1 MLADD
6 GRVVLM
12 DFGTGWDVRNCAQ
25 AAVAGTPLYLAP
37 ELFAGARPTV
47 QSDIYSVGIL
57 LFHLVTGT
65 YPVRARSLDDLRR
78 AHQKGERVGL
88 TAARA
93 DVPARLTRIIERATD
108 PRPDRRHRSAS
119 DFAEELTATQ
129 RRARWRGRAA
139 VLSLSFLVAL
149 LASVPAVQRLRGNA
163 AEAAAAAGTARPSV
177 AILGFSNKTGQSDWA
192 WVSAVLSEA
201 LTTELA
207 GGSALR
213 VVPGDRI
220 ALMKLDFSLTDAD
233 QFGGQLGRR
242 VGTYLASDWIVS
254 GTYSLSGRALP
265 QQIRVEVHLRRAQ
278 TGATMLRLSETSG
291 VHELSRLVRRVGD
304 DVRARMGA
312 EAGPL
317 SEPQTARAVLPADAE
332 AARLYAEGMV
342 LMRRRD
348 MRARRMFEEVVAR
361 EPEYARG
368 YLALYSACALAN
380 DAECARKAG
389 RAVMARA
396 EQLSPE
402 ERLNMEARVGAS
414 LGDRPQA
421 LEAARTLFDSY
432 PTTSTMG

>member
-1 MLADD
+1 M
-6 GRVVLM
+6 
-12 DFGTGWDVRNCAQ
+12 
-25 AAVAGTPLYLAP
+25 
-37 ELFAGARPTV
+37 
-47 QSDIYSVGIL
+47 
-57 LFHLVTGT
+57 
-65 YPVRARSLDDLRR
+65 
-78 AHQKGERVGL
+78 
-88 TAARA
+88 
-93 DVPARLTRIIERATD
+93 
-108 PRPDRRHRSAS
+108 
-119 DFAEELTATQ
+119 
-129 RRARWRGRAA
+129 
-139 VLSLSFLVAL
+139 
-149 LASVPAVQRLRGNA
+149 
-163 AEAAAAAGTARPSV
+163 
-177 AILGFSNKTGQSDWA
+177 
-192 WVSAVLSEA
+192 SAVLSEA

-317 SEPQTARAVLPADAE
+317 SEPQTARACSPRTRRRPDCMPKE
-332 AARLYAEGMV
+332 WDT
-342 LMRRRD
+342 MRRRD

-361 EPEYARG
+361 EPEDARG

-414 LGDRPQA
+414 LGDCPQA

-432 PTTSTMG
+432 PDNVDYGLNLATQQFSRGMRQEACETLDKLRAIADPVVR